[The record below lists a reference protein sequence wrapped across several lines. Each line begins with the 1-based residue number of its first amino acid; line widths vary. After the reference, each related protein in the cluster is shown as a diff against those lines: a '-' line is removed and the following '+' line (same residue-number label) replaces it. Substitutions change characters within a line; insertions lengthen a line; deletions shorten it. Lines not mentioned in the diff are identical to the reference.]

1 MRLTE
6 KSLDELVRLLC
17 TREIA
22 MNVPEPDLSIS
33 REFLGSD
40 GAGGSFCIQEF
51 VPPSS
56 SKYIVAHF
64 RHASTLSSGSKGAK
78 DNDDDDDEEERRAAP
93 CRRVEH
99 SLDFH
104 AGLFSFSTR
113 AWSLKNQH
121 MIRDTAEEDKHLYDK
136 DDDPVDAKLQARV
149 QVLLQHL
156 VTHLHVFFGL
166 QSLELTVEFAHEQS
180 RDRLYLISAQRIQVQ
195 QISHTRANDQHHP
208 GSSALKTRL
217 KPGGKRSKQR
227 PEVSNNL
234 MRRDELTSELLLP
247 TGKHQ
252 QQQQPP
258 SPTHANYRV
267 CRQCRS
273 ATDVD
278 LAKELMRKQTMLRG
292 VLAKYQS
299 VQEQHAA
306 THIHN
311 EELQELLER
320 QQRTI
325 YELQRELDR
334 VRSAF
339 QEKDVQALELKLE
352 NSDLQ
357 VQLVNTVEE
366 LQAVNLQVEHAE
378 QRVLEAEALQK
389 QKSSLDRENEDAWQT
404 LPQWECC
411 NAHLEQQ
418 FSQLQ
423 RELERNQQTLR
434 KLQTKYEEVRADRD
448 ELRFQ
453 WRFVY
458 RKLVDIK
465 EPGVAPPQRIAGG
478 YRSYPVPSD
487 ANVRDVVKW
496 LVNYDAKRVLI
507 EVQKKKTV
515 GKRLRLKL
523 ELMRVLGSPKK
534 RKSTLATTSSAASSP
549 SPRLRSRSPS
559 IRAPTMCSKS
569 RAITILEP
577 EAGASPPSTSPVRRS
592 CRQLGSTPPKMTLVQ
607 EALARREQRKLS
619 QDQQTNNRGHV

>member
-1 MRLTE
+1 MHLTE

-22 MNVPEPDLSIS
+22 MNAPEPDLSIS
-33 REFLGSD
+33 REFLDSD

-64 RHASTLSSGSKGAK
+64 RHASTLSSSSKDTK
-78 DNDDDDDEEERRAAP
+78 DDDDGNNDEECRVAP
-93 CRRVEH
+93 CRIVER
-99 SLDFH
+99 SLDFQ

-121 MIRDTAEEDKHLYDK
+121 MTRDAPGEDRHLCNK
-136 DDDPVDAKLQARV
+136 DDDPVDTKLQARV
-149 QVLLQHL
+149 QALLQHL

-180 RDRLYLISAQRIQVQ
+180 CDRLYLVSAQHIQVQ

-234 MRRDELTSELLLP
+234 MRRDELTSELFLP
-247 TGKHQ
+247 TSKHQHQ

-278 LAKELMRKQTMLRG
+278 LAKEIMRKQTMLRG

-306 THIHN
+306 AHIHN
-311 EELQELLER
+311 EELQELLEH

-325 YELQRELDR
+325 HELQRELDR

-352 NSDLQ
+352 NSGLQ
-357 VQLVNTVEE
+357 AQLVNNAEE
-366 LQAVNLQVEHAE
+366 LQAVNLRVERAE
-378 QRVLEAEALQK
+378 QWVLEAEALQK
-389 QKSSLDRENEDAWQT
+389 QESSLDRENEDTRQT
-404 LPQWECC
+404 LHQWECC

-418 FSQLQ
+418 FGQLQ

-434 KLQTKYEEVRADRD
+434 KLQTKYEEVCADRD
-448 ELRFQ
+448 EFRFQ

-458 RKLVDIK
+458 RKLADTK

-478 YRSYPVPSD
+478 YRSYPTPSD

-496 LVNYDAKRVLI
+496 LVDYDAKRVLI
-507 EVQKKKTV
+507 EVQKKKTM

-534 RKSTLATTSSAASSP
+534 RKSTLATTGSAASSP
-549 SPRLRSRSPS
+549 SPCRRFRSPS
-559 IRAPTMCSKS
+559 KWSPTMRSKS
-569 RAITILEP
+569 RAITTLEP
-577 EAGASPPSTSPVRRS
+577 EAGASPLSTSPVQRS
-592 CRQLGSTPPKMTLVQ
+592 CRQLGSMTPEMTLVQ
-607 EALARREQRKLS
+607 EALARYEQRKLS
-619 QDQQTNNRGHV
+619 QDQ